1 MFPYPL
7 PHSPLGVPYPLPNSP
22 FGRPLS
28 KKCIYLLRMCIF
40 FCNFARYFEMNE
52 QFQQD

>member
-1 MFPYPL
+1 MF
-7 PHSPLGVPYPLPNSP
+7 PYPLPNSP
-22 FGRPLS
+22 LGRPLS
-28 KKCIYLLRMCIF
+28 KKFIYLLRMCIF